1 MRKLYATIKKISTK
15 YVDKTEGLP
24 GRIRD
29 LITLIDNRESEST
42 MKIFESTN
50 NESFSALSKIGL
62 GTHCYFRNSLP

>member
-1 MRKLYATIKKISTK
+1 MKNSNEPIKKVLTQC
-15 YVDKTEGLP
+15 VDKTEGLP

-50 NESFSALSKIGL
+50 NESFSALSKKNQAHTVI
-62 GTHCYFRNSLP
+62 SEIV

>member
-1 MRKLYATIKKISTK
+1 M
-15 YVDKTEGLP
+15 DKTEGLP

-50 NESFSALSKIGL
+50 NESFSAFSKQNQAHTVIL
-62 GTHCYFRNSLP
+62 EIF